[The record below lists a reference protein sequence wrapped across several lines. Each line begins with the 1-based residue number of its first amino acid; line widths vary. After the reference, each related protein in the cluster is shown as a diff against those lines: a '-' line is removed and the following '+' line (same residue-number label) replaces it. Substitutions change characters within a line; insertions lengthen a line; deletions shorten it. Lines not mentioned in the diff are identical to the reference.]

1 MTRARDIASG
11 LGPEAGEG
19 KPHIIPDVLYPAVAG
34 KLLDGTTSHSGDYG
48 TAQSDSRKYYYT
60 DIKGSKPIRD
70 PRVGGHFGSQ
80 RHKFKST
87 QLLEQ
92 ETATHGSNVYSI
104 DGREWCRANLL
115 SQGNAFNDLMGN
127 YFSLWRSTAGYFEVV
142 GYFIDINIILRTNSS
157 ALSFKHNIDGGSYTT
172 KSSIISVESP
182 LGSRFVDSGSVYN
195 LGLSES
201 LGIHTLRLENV
212 AAQDVELFG
221 IELIAQD
228 TTSTANRSKI
238 QIPSQDVVS
247 YGKKF
252 TVSGT
257 PHYDPF
263 TTMSYGG
270 SGTTLSAL
278 QSLIDTDTSLGMDA
292 WKAGTS
298 NYHRPWNGG
307 RIIKW
312 VDSSGTIKTSVNMM
326 PPNAQNI
333 GTTAS
338 NAVSDAHVI
347 AGTNDDTINFNTS
360 AIDHTQAEVAKTY
373 FVREFGNGSAN
384 GNATYADASMLTAST
399 DDIAYVMDDGL
410 TSLSAKD
417 VQIASTPLGL
427 HLQATDDTFYVTF
440 IGTGLTIVNNTDFAD
455 GGNNQM
461 VKYNLVQNLPF
472 GTHILEVK
480 RTSTYTSSTIKID
493 GVQIHTGWIR
503 LEEVTFHQP
512 KKPPIPEDA
521 VVLCDYMLMADFVP
535 NTSFGRDKISKGVRE
550 VDSSRDVFYDTNGSF
565 TSANLGPD
573 GWRGLRV
580 YNNSGTADYKLPF
593 FGNGVIF
600 RSQSYTDRVDD
611 AVFKINSD
619 VYDTN
624 FNSAGN
630 YSASNRV
637 GCTSPNPWDTSNN
650 DGTFTFRHSS
660 NGNNVPEGVGVK
672 NLQLGLNEL
681 HIDSPQYVLVADAI
695 EVASPI
701 HTSFHYQTFE
711 TPFLHE
717 LIGGDRN
724 MEQTNLVCSPDG
736 KSWDQITR
744 DTSYIGNIVLTSQS
758 EQNAWITADTT
769 TSTVTALDKL
779 RGSANLLNAGNKDW
793 AIAYDRYICLVDG
806 FYEFRYQ
813 GLTIGS
819 SDEVGHRYIKINGS
833 TIFTA
838 HRPSTSS
845 SDYDTFNHAMTH
857 FFKRGDYIQM
867 YGRSHGDVWGNFQI
881 RRV

>member
-19 KPHIIPDVLYPAVAG
+19 KPHIIPGVLYPAVLD
-34 KLLDGTTSHSGDYG
+34 KMLDGATTLSASTTGPGGSTVTSSKYG
-48 TAQSDSRKYYYT
+48 TVQSDGRMYYYT

-70 PRVGGHFGSQ
+70 PRIGAHFGSQ

-92 ETATHGSNVYSI
+92 ETATHGSNVYSV

-228 TTSTANRSKI
+228 TTSDANKLKI
-238 QIPSQDVVS
+238 QIPSQNVVS

-360 AIDHTQAEVAKTY
+360 AIDHTQAEVAKT
-373 FVREFGNGSAN
+373 FHVKEFGNGSAN
-384 GNATYADASMLTAST
+384 GNATYADASMLNSS

-410 TSLSAKD
+410 TGLSGTNGGT
-417 VQIASTPLGL
+417 SNNSGL
-427 HLQATDDTFYVTF
+427 NGIVHYDSDYAYFTF
-440 IGTGLTIVNNTDFAD
+440 IGTGVSITGVNWSGTA
-455 GGNNQM
+455 
-461 VKYNLVQNLPF
+461 VYNLAIAQNLPY
-472 GTHILEVK
+472 GTHIYK
-480 RTSTYTSSTIKID
+480 MDRNTSSTTKHFVD
-493 GVQIHTGWIR
+493 GVELSSVSQGSGHMISEI
-503 LEEVTFHQP
+503 TFHQP

-521 VVLCDYMLMADFVP
+521 CVIADYMLMADHVIQG
-535 NTSFGRDKISKGVRE
+535 SAGAGYISKGVRS
-550 VDSSRDVFYDTNGSF
+550 VDASRDALYDQSGAFSDQARFVTNVATGLTITWASPGDATSKTELPAFCTNQVHVGYNINQRYQTYAIDSGSGYSNVTPTAKTGTGIGSF
-565 TSANLGPD
+565 
-573 GWRGLRV
+573 
-580 YNNSGTADYKLPF
+580 YNNT
-593 FGNGVIF
+593 GN
-600 RSQSYTDRVDD
+600 
-611 AVFKINSD
+611 AH
-619 VYDTN
+619 
-624 FNSAGN
+624 A
-630 YSASNRV
+630 
-637 GCTSPNPWDTSNN
+637 
-650 DGTFTFRHSS
+650 
-660 NGNNVPEGVGVK
+660 
-672 NLQLGLNEL
+672 LGLAK
-681 HIDSPQYVLVADAI
+681 HKTHGAFAASSGWSDRIDVVT
-695 EVASPI
+695 PI
-701 HTSFHYQTFE
+701 HTSFHYQPFE
-711 TPFLHE
+711 TPFLYE
-717 LIGGDRN
+717 LVGGDRN
-724 MEQTNLVCSPDG
+724 MEQTNLVVSPDG
-736 KSWDQITR
+736 KTWDEVTR
-744 DTSYIGNIVLTSQS
+744 DTSYIGNIRLHASDDGQNSNPIILT
-758 EQNAWITADTT
+758 DF
-769 TSTVTALDKL
+769 
-779 RGSANLLNAGNKDW
+779 RGVHQTNGNYYQKNF
-793 AIAYDRYICLVDG
+793 AIAYDRFICLKSG
-806 FYEFRYQ
+806 QYE
-813 GLTIGS
+813 
-819 SDEVGHRYIKINGS
+819 IKFTTYNNTTSAHVIIINGS
-833 TIFTA
+833 NFQSTA
-838 HRPSTSS
+838 MGNTSYTVS
-845 SDYDTFNHAMTH
+845 NATTADAVIYL
-857 FFKRGDYIQM
+857 KRGDYVQIGGKWWNQEA
-867 YGRSHGDVWGNFQI
+867 SHFSITEV
-881 RRV
+881 